1 MNIAYAGNIAIN
13 AGMAAYRL
21 WVWMHGDS
29 LRLELIAA
37 HGTAAK
43 ENAAL
48 RLTGCLDSG
57 L

>member
-1 MNIAYAGNIAIN
+1 MKIAYAGDIAIN

-21 WVWMHGDS
+21 WAWMHGES